1 MTEYLINPWKTQK
14 VTDIYE
20 NKWIKV
26 THEDVI
32 TPTGTQGIYGKV
44 HFKNIAIGIIPIDEA
59 GNTWLV
65 GQYRYVLNKYSWEIV
80 EGGGPLD
87 QDPLESAKRE
97 LAEEVG
103 LAASRWEVLAEINT
117 SNSVTDEY
125 SIIYIARGLTP
136 AYAPLDETELL
147 QVRKLPLREAVQM
160 AMDGTIMDSISVVG
174 LLKAYILLG
183 QNEI

>member
-1 MTEYLINPWKTQK
+1 MTDDLSNPWKTEK
-14 VTDIYE
+14 ISEIYE

-26 THEDVI
+26 THEDVT
-32 TPTGTQGIYGKV
+32 TPTGTPGIYGKV
-44 HFKNIAIGIIPIDEA
+44 HFKNIAIGIIPLDEE

-65 GQYRYVLNKYSWEIV
+65 GQYRYVLNEYSWEIV
-80 EGGGPLD
+80 EGGGPLE

-103 LAASRWEVLAEINT
+103 LAASRWDVLAEINT

-136 AYAPLDETELL
+136 AYAPLDDTELL
-147 QVRKLPLREAVQM
+147 QVRKLPFREAVQM
-160 AMDGTIMDSISVVG
+160 AMNGVIKDSISVVG
-174 LLKAYILLG
+174 LLKAYVLLG
-183 QNEI
+183 QNDI